1 MNKLII
7 LKWCKRVGIAI
18 CSILLLLLLSFLSY
32 IGYDKYKEYC
42 ISNHIEFLYQEGINS
57 PSKATI
63 IVKQLLDI
71 DSINYHNSN
80 ARTKAVDLLTKYARK
95 NNTDCQMLLAD
106 CLVGEF
112 KNEKAAY
119 WYLQAAKKGNAK
131 AQGKI
136 GYFYEYGIGLR
147 QDFLK
152 AIYWTKLGAENGDP
166 TAQYYMGMMYA
177 NGLAIYKNH
186 SNNKYY
192 WYKGNGHFRTSG
204 DVLGIDLTGYELNLV
219 LNKPYIVYLE
229 PDITKAKYYLSLSAK
244 QGYKD
249 AQDAL
254 EKVYE

>member
-1 MNKLII
+1 MNKQII
-7 LKWCKRVGIAI
+7 IKCGKRIGVAI
-18 CSILLLLLLSFLSY
+18 CSISVILLLSFLSY
-32 IGYDKYKEYC
+32 IGYDRYKEFR
-42 ISNHIEFLYQEGINS
+42 ISNHIESLYQEGINN
-57 PSKATI
+57 PSKVTI

-71 DSINYHNSN
+71 DSTNYYNSN
-80 ARTKAVDLLTKYARK
+80 ARIKAVDLLTKYARK

-136 GYFYEYGIGLR
+136 GSFYEYGIGLR

-166 TAQYYMGMMYA
+166 TAQYYIGMMYA
-177 NGLAIYKNH
+177 NGLALYKNH

-192 WYKGNGHFRTSG
+192 WYEGKGHFRTSE

-229 PDITKAKYYLSLSAK
+229 PNIAKAKYYLSLSAK

>member
-1 MNKLII
+1 MNKQII
-7 LKWCKRVGIAI
+7 IKWCKRVGIVI
-18 CSILLLLLLSFLSY
+18 CSILFLLLLSFLSY
-32 IGYDKYKEYC
+32 IGYDKYKEFH
-42 ISNHIEFLYQEGINS
+42 ISNHIESLYQKGINN
-57 PSKATI
+57 PSKVTI
-63 IVKQLLDI
+63 IVKQLLAV
-71 DSINYHNSN
+71 DSTNYYNSN
-80 ARTKAVDLLTKYARK
+80 ARIKAEDLLTKYARK

-106 CLVGEF
+106 CLVEEF

-119 WYLQAAKKGNAK
+119 WYMQAAKKGNAN

-136 GYFYEYGIGLR
+136 GSFYKYGVGLK

-152 AIYWTKLGAENGDP
+152 AIYWTKLGAKNGDP
-166 TAQYYMGMMYA
+166 AAQYYIGMMYA
-177 NGLAIYKNH
+177 NGLALYKNH

-192 WYKGNGHFRTSG
+192 WYEGNGHFRTSG

-219 LNKPYIVYLE
+219 LNKPYIVYLK
-229 PDITKAKYYLSLSAK
+229 PDIIKAKYYLSLSAK

>member
-1 MNKLII
+1 MNKQII
-7 LKWCKRVGIAI
+7 TKWCKRIGIVI
-18 CSILLLLLLSFLSY
+18 CSILFLLLLSFLSY
-32 IGYDKYKEYC
+32 IGYDKYKKYC
-42 ISNHIEFLYQEGINS
+42 ITNHIESLYQEGISN

-71 DSINYHNSN
+71 DSINHHNSN
-80 ARTKAVDLLTKYARK
+80 ARIKAIDLLTKYARK

-106 CLVGEF
+106 CLVEEF

-119 WYLQAAKKGNAK
+119 WYLQAARKGNAK

-136 GYFYEYGIGLR
+136 GYFYEYGIGLK

-152 AIYWTKLGAENGDP
+152 AIYWTKLGAANGEP
-166 TAQYYMGMMYA
+166 TAQYYIGMMYA
-177 NGLAIYKNH
+177 NGLALYKNH

-192 WYKGNGHFRTSG
+192 WYEGNGHFRTSE

-219 LNKPYIVYLE
+219 LNRPYIVYLE
-229 PDITKAKYYLSLSAK
+229 SDITKAKYYLSLAAK

>member
-1 MNKLII
+1 MNKQII
-7 LKWCKRVGIAI
+7 IKCGKRIGVAI
-18 CSILLLLLLSFLSY
+18 CSISVILLLSFLSY
-32 IGYDKYKEYC
+32 IGYDRYKEFR
-42 ISNHIEFLYQEGINS
+42 ISNHIESLYQEGINN
-57 PSKATI
+57 PSKVTI

-71 DSINYHNSN
+71 DSTNYYNSN
-80 ARTKAVDLLTKYARK
+80 ARIKAVDLLTKYARK

-136 GYFYEYGIGLR
+136 GSFYEYGIGLR

-166 TAQYYMGMMYA
+166 TAQYYIGMMYA
-177 NGLAIYKNH
+177 NGLALYKNH

-192 WYKGNGHFRTSG
+192 WYEGNGHFRTSE

-229 PDITKAKYYLSLSAK
+229 PNIAKAKYYLSLSAK

>member
-177 NGLAIYKNH
+177 NGLALYKNH